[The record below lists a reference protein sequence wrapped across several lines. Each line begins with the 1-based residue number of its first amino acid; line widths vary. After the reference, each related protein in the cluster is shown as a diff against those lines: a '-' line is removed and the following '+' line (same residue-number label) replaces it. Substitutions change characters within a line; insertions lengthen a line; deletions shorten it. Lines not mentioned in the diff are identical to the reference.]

1 MLPYD
6 GPVDAA
12 DDLLRMVNAYRIS
25 QAIHVAAELRLS
37 DLLAGEPLPVG
48 DLAAAAGCHEESLYR
63 LMRAL
68 SAAGVYEELPDGR
81 FTTTAVGDELRSGT
95 DRDLGSW
102 ARFIGRSNVW
112 QAWGAL
118 DHTVR
123 TGENAFLAVHGV
135 SVWAYR
141 SGRPEEGEIFDTAM
155 TAMSRHEADA
165 VLSAYNFE
173 GLIVDVGG
181 GQGAMLAAIL
191 RRFPDTRGVLFDQP
205 HVVTGADLAEVADRC
220 EVVAGNMFA
229 RVPSGGDVYVLKA
242 ILHDWPDDRA
252 IAILRACR
260 SAMKRGARVVIL
272 ERVLTGPPHAA
283 AGLSS
288 ALSDLTMM
296 IGPGGRERTSDEYAR
311 LLTAAGLRLDRVI
324 PTASDVSILVTAPR

>member
-1 MLPYD
+1 
-6 GPVDAA
+6 VDAA
-12 DDLLRMVNAYRIS
+12 DELLRMVNAYRVS

-37 DLLAGEPLPVG
+37 DHLAGGPLAAAE
-48 DLAAAAGCHEESLYR
+48 LAAAAGCHEESLYR

-81 FTTTAVGDELRSGT
+81 FTTTVVGDELRTGIE
-95 DRDLGSW
+95 RDLGSW

-118 DHTVR
+118 EHSVR

-141 SGRPEEGEIFDTAM
+141 SGRPEEGEIFDAAM
-155 TAMSRHEADA
+155 TAMSRHIADA
-165 VLSAYNFE
+165 VLAAYNFE

-181 GQGAMLAAIL
+181 GHGAMLAAIL
-191 RRFPDTRGVLFDQP
+191 RRFPGTRGVLFDQP

-220 EVVAGNMFA
+220 DVVAGNMFA
-229 RVPSGGDVYVLKA
+229 SVPAGGDVYVLKA

-252 IAILRACR
+252 VAILRACR
-260 SAMKRGARVVIL
+260 SAMKRGARAVIL
-272 ERVLTGPPHAA
+272 ERLLTGPPHTV
-283 AGLSS
+283 AGLAS
-288 ALSDLTMM
+288 AMSDLNMM
-296 IGPGGRERTSDEYAR
+296 IGPGGRERTADEYER

-324 PTASDVSILVTAPR
+324 PTASDVSVLTATSR

>member
-1 MLPYD
+1 
-6 GPVDAA
+6 VDPA

-25 QAIHVAAELRLS
+25 QAIHVAAELHVS
-37 DLLAGEPLPVG
+37 DLLAGGPLSIA
-48 DLAAAAGCHEESLYR
+48 DLATAAGCHEESLYR

-81 FTTTAVGDELRSGT
+81 FTTTPVGDELCSGT

-118 DHTVR
+118 EHSVR

-141 SGRPEEGEIFDTAM
+141 AGRPEDGEIFDAAM
-155 TAMSRHEADA
+155 TAMSRHVADA
-165 VLSAYNFE
+165 VLSAYTFE

-181 GQGAMLAAIL
+181 GHGAMLAAIL
-191 RRFPDTRGVLFDQP
+191 RRFPGTRGVLFDQP
-205 HVVTGADLAEVADRC
+205 HVVTGADLAGVADRC
-220 EVVAGNMFA
+220 EVVAGNFFA
-229 RVPSGGDVYVLKA
+229 GVPSGGDVYVLKA

-260 SAMKRGARVVIL
+260 RAMRPGARVVIL
-272 ERVLTGPPHAA
+272 ERVLTGPPHTAD
-283 AGLSS
+283 GLAS
-288 ALSDLTMM
+288 ALSDLNML
-296 IGPGGRERTSDEYAR
+296 IGPGGRERTSDEYAH
-311 LLTAAGLRLDRVI
+311 LLAAAGLKLDDVL
-324 PTASDVSILVTAPR
+324 PTASDVSVIVAASR